1 MLCGVD
7 RTSALWTMVLFFAAT
22 LVFFGLRRLTE
33 DQSAAVTAAAQLG
46 ALALLV
52 GVIVLVVRRMR

>member
-1 MLCGVD
+1 MD

-33 DQSAAVTAAAQLG
+33 DQGAAVTAVIQVSAF
-46 ALALLV
+46 ALIV
-52 GVIVLVVRRMR
+52 GVILLVVRRMR